1 MDIKQRI
8 EWIDIA
14 KGIGMIL
21 LIAGHCF
28 QLDLCY
34 PIYSFH
40 MPLFFFLSGILIS
53 NPNKLDIVAF
63 TKKKSKQLLFPWIL
77 MLSISF
83 VVCLVIPSWRDQMTL
98 KRILMELYS
107 ANTNIFQNSSL
118 WYLPCFFL
126 VLLLFYVLSIV
137 NNNKKGWKIVIVFI
151 IAIFGLFIKDLMRFI
166 PLPDFRLPF
175 KLDSAI
181 VALPFCVIA
190 SMYRIKIFNMVNSL
204 SKVPIMLIFIMLTL
218 LFSNFNG
225 WVNINSLEFGNYRA
239 LYYPIAFI
247 GILTTCIV
255 SNVISI
261 TKRKRIIKFLSF
273 YGRNSLIIFGFQ
285 SLFIRLYLLI
295 INRIYDAN
303 LVLYGE
309 NPIIHQLGSFL
320 IVTLGCMPLTVF
332 VYKKI
337 ELRKNE

>member
-21 LIAGHCF
+21 VIAGHCF
-28 QLDLCY
+28 QLDRCH

-53 NPNKLDIVAF
+53 NPNKIGIVAF
-63 TKKKSKQLLFPWIL
+63 IEKKSKQILFPWIL
-77 MLSISF
+77 MLSVSF
-83 VVCLVIPSWRDQMTL
+83 AVCLVIPSWRDQMTL
-98 KRILMELYS
+98 KRILMDLYS
-107 ANTNIFQNSSL
+107 SNTNIFQNSSL

-126 VLLLFYVLSIV
+126 TLLLFYVFNLARIKRGQHV
-137 NNNKKGWKIVIVFI
+137 VIVFI
-151 IAIFGLFIKDLMRFI
+151 IAIFGLVIKDLMSFI

-181 VALPFCVIA
+181 VALPFLAIA
-190 SMYRIKIFNMVNSL
+190 SMYRVKFFVLINSL
-204 SKVPIMLIFIMLTL
+204 SKVPVMLILIILTVF
-218 LFSNFNG
+218 FSNFNG
-225 WVNINSLEFGNYRA
+225 WVNINSLEFGNFRA

-255 SNVISI
+255 SNFISI
-261 TKRKRIIKFLSF
+261 AKRKRIIKFLSF

-295 INRIYDAN
+295 INRIYGAN

-320 IVTLGCMPLTVF
+320 IVTLGCMPLTVL

-337 ELRKNE
+337 LEYRKNE